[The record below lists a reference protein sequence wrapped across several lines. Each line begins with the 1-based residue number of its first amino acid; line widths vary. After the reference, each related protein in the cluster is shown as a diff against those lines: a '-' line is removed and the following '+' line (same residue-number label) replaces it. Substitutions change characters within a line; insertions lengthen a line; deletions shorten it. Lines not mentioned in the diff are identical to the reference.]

1 MSEKE
6 TTKAEVA
13 VEATE
18 AVVTKAAP
26 VVSEAQANPEKFLK
40 EFDWHNYEEG
50 IEQVEDTKLEEF
62 EKLVSENFVDTLDD
76 QVVEG
81 TVITITDRDA
91 IIDIN
96 AKSEGVISLN
106 EFRYNPDLKVGDK
119 VEVLID
125 VSEEATGQ

>member
-6 TTKAEVA
+6 TPKAEVETT
-13 VEATE
+13 EATTVE
-18 AVVTKAAP
+18 TTETQTVETPKVE
-26 VVSEAQANPEKFLK
+26 VSESQANPEKFLK
-40 EFDWHNYEEG
+40 DFNWHNYEEG
-50 IEQVEDTKLEEF
+50 IDPVDDKQLEEF

-76 QVVEG
+76 EVVEG
-81 TVITITDRDA
+81 EVIHITDRDA

-119 VEVLID
+119 VEVL
-125 VSEEATGQ
+125 

>member
-6 TTKAEVA
+6 TNQAE

-18 AVVTKAAP
+18 AVQAP
-26 VVSEAQANPEKFLK
+26 VISEAQANPEKFLK

-50 IEQVEDTKLEEF
+50 IEQVADTKLEEF

-76 QVVEG
+76 EVVEG

-96 AKSEGVISLN
+96 AKSGGVISLN
-106 EFRYNPDLKVGDK
+106 EFRYHPNLAVGEK
-119 VEVLID
+119 
-125 VSEEATGQ
+125 